1 MTPRTVLVAT
11 STATDPGE
19 LLAARARHLLDHGW
33 DAHVLCRD
41 PRWADEPMLRALG
54 DRFEVVPAGDGRRGP
69 IDRGLRRL
77 RPDLVH
83 FHSGWAASKCLRTV
97 KRMGCG
103 VVVSMR
109 DDGRDVAV
117 PKPRRLTD
125 AADVLIFPSA
135 AVRDRAAERGWDTS
149 RAEVIATPL
158 AVGPHPQRAPANG
171 GPLRLVSFG
180 PLVWEH
186 GLEHA
191 VHAVAL
197 ARDRGV
203 DCAYR
208 IIGAGD
214 DLHAVG
220 FARHQLGLH
229 VRVEVVAPGHAGSL
243 VDELRDADVLLH
255 PAVADGLPGT
265 ALDVAHALGVPVIST
280 PRDGLPA
287 DAAIAVGRRDPAAI
301 ADALARLA
309 ADEPLR
315 HRMGEAGRRH
325 AKGERLLA
333 DHLERLE
340 RLYRQALGQP
350 AAASVTSAATASSVD
365 SSASSLTRSRNSG

>member
-11 STATDPGE
+11 TTATDPGE
-19 LLAARARHLLDHGW
+19 LVAARARHLLDLGW

-41 PRWADEPMLRALG
+41 PRWADVPTLRALG

-97 KRMGCG
+97 RRLGCG
-103 VVVSMR
+103 MVVSLR
-109 DDGRDVAV
+109 DDGRDLAV
-117 PKPRRLTD
+117 PRPRRLTD

-135 AVRDRAAERGWDTS
+135 AVRDRAAERGWDTG

-158 AVGPHPQRAPANG
+158 AAGTHPERAPSG
-171 GPLRLVSFG
+171 DGPLRLLSFG

-208 IIGAGD
+208 IVGAGD
-214 DLHAVG
+214 DLQAVG

-229 VRVEVVAPGHAGSL
+229 REVEVVAPDEASSL
-243 VDELRDADVLLH
+243 ADELREADVLLH
-255 PAVADGLPGT
+255 PVVADGLPGT

-280 PRDGLPA
+280 PRGGLA
-287 DAAIAVGRRDPAAI
+287 AAAAIAVGRRDPAAI
-301 ADALARLA
+301 ATAVARLA

-315 HRMGEAGRRH
+315 RRMGEAGRRH
-325 AKGERLLA
+325 AEGDRLLA

-340 RLYRQALGQP
+340 HLYRRVLGQP
-350 AAASVTSAATASSVD
+350 AAASVTSAATASSVH
-365 SSASSLTRSRNSG
+365 SSARSPTRPRNSG